1 MGAAPPA
8 PPTTVV
14 AFFDVTALAP
24 LARLD
29 GPVSFPVDSAPPL
42 RPVPG
47 DVPARVWPEIR
58 QVPGAVGAVAPD
70 VALRLSPEPSDLPSP
85 VDDTDTVLGVTPV
98 AVVTPVASTVAPE
111 TPAVP
116 IVPSWT
122 TERFLPLRGSGQATG
137 APGHHPLVGTAAH
150 RATGVHR

>member
-1 MGAAPPA
+1 M
-8 PPTTVV
+8 
-14 AFFDVTALAP
+14 
-24 LARLD
+24 
-29 GPVSFPVDSAPPL
+29 
-42 RPVPG
+42 PG

-58 QVPGAVGAVAPD
+58 QLTGAVGAVAPD
-70 VALRLSPEPSDLPSP
+70 VALLLSPEPSDLPSP

-122 TERFLPLRGSGQATG
+122 TERFLPLRGSGQATIRLS
-137 APGHHPLVGTAAH
+137 AQPLTEQQEYTGEIISMNFENIDL
-150 RATGVHR
+150 RAVLRVFAEISGLNLVIDPSVQGEVNVVLNLVPWD